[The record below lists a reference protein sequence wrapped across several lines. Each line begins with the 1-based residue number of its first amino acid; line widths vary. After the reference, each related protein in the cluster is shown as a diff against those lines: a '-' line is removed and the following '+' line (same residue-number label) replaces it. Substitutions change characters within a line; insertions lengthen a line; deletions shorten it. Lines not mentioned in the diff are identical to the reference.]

1 MKREIELS
9 IFTPERRGKLELPL
23 ASSDV
28 AAGFP
33 SPAADYDNLKIDLNA
48 ELIRNA
54 ASTFFARVSGVSM
67 VGDNVDDGDMLVVDK
82 SIEPYDGCLAV
93 CFLDG
98 DFTLKRL
105 EITSSG
111 AVLIPSNDSYEPI
124 VVTEENEFRVWGVV
138 TYVIKKM

>member
-9 IFTPERRGKLELPL
+9 IFTPDCRGKLELPL

-111 AVLIPSNDSYEPI
+111 AVLIPSNDSYAPI